1 MFCFQARLLNFNE
14 NIGISATSDND
25 IITTKMKRYA
35 ALKESDIRKE
45 CAPTVNDPQNKALAG
60 VGIPMKLLLWR
71 GSILNLPKRKAENT
85 EIRNAV

>member
-1 MFCFQARLLNFNE
+1 
-14 NIGISATSDND
+14 
-25 IITTKMKRYA
+25 MKRYA

-85 EIRNAV
+85 EIRNHV

>member
-1 MFCFQARLLNFNE
+1 
-14 NIGISATSDND
+14 
-25 IITTKMKRYA
+25 MKRYA

-85 EIRNAV
+85 EIRYKAYNRQQAIENQDSVPL

>member
-1 MFCFQARLLNFNE
+1 
-14 NIGISATSDND
+14 
-25 IITTKMKRYA
+25 MKRYA

-85 EIRNAV
+85 EIN

>member
-1 MFCFQARLLNFNE
+1 MNFNE
-14 NIGISATSDND
+14 NIGISATSNND

-60 VGIPMKLLLWR
+60 VGIPIKLLL
-71 GSILNLPKRKAENT
+71 
-85 EIRNAV
+85 